1 MFLGSLALRR
11 FALDKFRPCP
21 RDRAIAY
28 LWPLLA
34 GMLLIGVA
42 MQLGGQTELVTAQT
56 PPVAS
61 YGSAVPTGGVLLT
74 VTLESDV
81 SYPFVRWD
89 VWTSARGW
97 QENASTE
104 TYPNTG
110 FQQRQRGAIHC
121 RWSVEFTD
129 PGLLSQF

>member
-1 MFLGSLALRR
+1 MASQCNF
-11 FALDKFRPCP
+11 
-21 RDRAIAY
+21 
-28 LWPLLA
+28 
-34 GMLLIGVA
+34 
-42 MQLGGQTELVTAQT
+42 GGQTELVTAQT

-61 YGSAVPTGGVLLT
+61 YGSAAPTGGVLLT
-74 VTLESDV
+74 ITLESDV

-104 TYPNTG
+104 THPILVSSSGNVGQFIAGG
-110 FQQRQRGAIHC
+110 F
-121 RWSVEFTD
+121 VEFTD